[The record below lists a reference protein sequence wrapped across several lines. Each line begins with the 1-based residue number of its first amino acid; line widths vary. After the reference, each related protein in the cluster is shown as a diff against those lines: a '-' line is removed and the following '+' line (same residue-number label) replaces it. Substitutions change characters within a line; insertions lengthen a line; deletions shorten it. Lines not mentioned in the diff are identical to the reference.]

1 VDRLHHIAIF
11 TADYAATAAF
21 YREVFDAVA
30 PDECTQPAAVTIG
43 GVTLHVFE
51 RDEIRASWAPAH
63 LHHFAVEARDL
74 EQFVTVRDRL
84 LARGAC
90 GEEVI
95 DFGVHVSLLATDPDG
110 GMVEILVPAEA
121 RDALPFAVTPH

>member
-1 VDRLHHIAIF
+1 VDRLYHVAIF

-21 YREVFDAVA
+21 YREVFGAVA
-30 PDECTQPAAVTIG
+30 SEECTQPSAVTFG

-51 RDEIRASWAPAH
+51 REGIVSSWAPAR

-74 EQFVTVRDRL
+74 DDFVAVRERL

-95 DFGVHVSLLATDPDG
+95 DFGMHVSLLATDPDG
-110 GMVEILVPAEA
+110 GMVEVLVPPGAHAE
-121 RDALPFAVTPH
+121 LPFAVTPH

>member
-1 VDRLHHIAIF
+1 MDRLHHVAIF

-21 YREVFDAVA
+21 YREVFGAVA
-30 PDECTQPAAVTIG
+30 SEECTQPSVVTFG

-51 RDEIRASWAPAH
+51 REGIVGSWAPAR

-74 EQFVTVRDRL
+74 DDFVAVRERL

-95 DFGVHVSLLATDPDG
+95 DFGLHVSLLATDPDG
-110 GMVEILVPAEA
+110 GMVEVLVPPGARAE
-121 RDALPFAVTPH
+121 LPFAVTPH

>member
-1 VDRLHHIAIF
+1 VDRLHHVAIF

-21 YREVFDAVA
+21 YREVFGAEA
-30 PDECTQPAAVTIG
+30 AEECTQPSVVTFG

-51 RDEIRASWAPAH
+51 EASIVSSWSPAR

-74 EQFVTVRDRL
+74 EEFSAVRERL

-90 GEEVI
+90 GEDVI
-95 DFGVHVSLLATDPDG
+95 DFGIHVSLLATDPDG
-110 GMVEILVPAEA
+110 GMVEVLVPAGE
-121 RDALPFAVTPH
+121 RERLPFAVIPH

>member
-1 VDRLHHIAIF
+1 MDRVHHVAIF

-21 YREVFDAVA
+21 YREVFGAEAAAV
-30 PDECTQPAAVTIG
+30 CTQPSVVTFG

-51 RDEIRASWAPAH
+51 EASIVSSWSPAR

-74 EQFVTVRDRL
+74 EEFVAVRERL

-90 GEEVI
+90 AEDVI
-95 DFGVHVSLLATDPDG
+95 DFGFHVSLLATDPDG
-110 GMVEILVPAEA
+110 GMVEVLVPAGE
-121 RDALPFAVTPH
+121 RERLPFAVTPH

>member
-1 VDRLHHIAIF
+1 MDRLHHIAIF

-21 YREVFDAVA
+21 YREVFGATA
-30 PDECTQPAAVTIG
+30 SDECTQPSAITFG

-51 RDEIRASWAPAH
+51 HEVSASWAPAH

-74 EQFVTVRDRL
+74 DDFIAVRDRL

-90 GEEVI
+90 GEDVI
-95 DFGVHVSLLATDPDG
+95 DFGLHVSLLATDPDG
-110 GMVEILVPAEA
+110 GMVEVLVPAGA
-121 RDALPFAVTPH
+121 RERLPFPVTPH

>member
-1 VDRLHHIAIF
+1 MDRVHHVAIF

-21 YREVFDAVA
+21 YREVFGAEA
-30 PDECTQPAAVTIG
+30 AEACTQPSVMTFG

-51 RDEIRASWAPAH
+51 DASIVSSWSPAR

-74 EQFVTVRDRL
+74 EEFVAVRERL

-90 GEEVI
+90 GEDVI
-95 DFGVHVSLLATDPDG
+95 DFGIHVSLLASDPDG
-110 GMVEILVPAEA
+110 GMVEVLVPAGE
-121 RDALPFAVTPH
+121 RERLPFAVTPH

>member
-1 VDRLHHIAIF
+1 MDRLHHVAIF

-21 YREVFDAVA
+21 YREVFGAEA
-30 PDECTQPAAVTIG
+30 PDACTQPAVVTFG
-43 GVTLHVFE
+43 GATLHIFE
-51 RDEIRASWAPAH
+51 HDSIAASWAPAH

-74 EQFVTVRDRL
+74 DDFVAVRERL

-95 DFGVHVSLLATDPDG
+95 DFGLHVSLLATDPDG
-110 GMVEILVPAEA
+110 GMVEVLVPADA
-121 RDALPFAVTPH
+121 REHLPFAVTPH